1 MPQGFGGGVF
11 SDFLFK
17 PELVVFSRPIDVDQY
32 GGGRATAPQG
42 RLMIQVSTL
51 QNIAHARKRPAAR
64 PIKSAPGATSITR
77 A

>member
-1 MPQGFGGGVF
+1 VGGGMPRGFGGGVF

-51 QNIAHARKRPAAR
+51 
-64 PIKSAPGATSITR
+64 
-77 A
+77 